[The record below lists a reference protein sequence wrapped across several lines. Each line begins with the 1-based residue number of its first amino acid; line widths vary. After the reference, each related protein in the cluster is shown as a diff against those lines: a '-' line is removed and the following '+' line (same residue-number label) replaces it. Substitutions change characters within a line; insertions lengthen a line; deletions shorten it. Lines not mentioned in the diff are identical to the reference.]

1 MACGKDV
8 QVARQRRCRS
18 STIPADLISF
28 MLARV
33 TKLISASFRVRKP
46 SPTHD
51 KHTLAKLNR
60 SKEQRTNTVRAWC
73 VVRSSSRKKRAEH
86 RGADDALSGARR
98 AVAAATGRQVGRRR
112 GDAGAEPGHGLSL
125 RGETDVEA
133 GRDKD
138 GTAARADGG
147 WDRRSGGHVELRV
160 ERHWGRAG

>member
-51 KHTLAKLNR
+51 KHTLAKLNW
-60 SKEQRTNTVRAWC
+60 SKEQRTNTVAAWC
-73 VVRSSSRKKRAEH
+73 VVRSSSRRKRRTTRKKRAEH
-86 RGADDALSGARR
+86 RSADDALPNARR
-98 AVAAATGRQVGRRR
+98 AVAAATGRQVG
-112 GDAGAEPGHGLSL
+112 
-125 RGETDVEA
+125 
-133 GRDKD
+133 
-138 GTAARADGG
+138 
-147 WDRRSGGHVELRV
+147 
-160 ERHWGRAG
+160 